1 MSFLKTHTMRI
12 DIKEAAF
19 LAALF
24 DAALIASAKQK
35 KNVTD
40 FVTAQAFM
48 GNDVNPENLSE
59 KELLQQMEVAEHEMI
74 CLRSRLH
81 ECFGL

>member
-1 MSFLKTHTMRI
+1 MKI
-12 DIKEAAF
+12 DINEAAF

-24 DAALIASAKQK
+24 DAALMQSARQK
-35 KNVTD
+35 KNPSD

-48 GNDVNPENLSE
+48 GNDVNPENLSD
-59 KELLQQMEVAEHEMI
+59 KELIAQMEVAEHEMI

-81 ECFGL
+81 ECFDL